1 MDFLIGILVVI
12 IILLLLFNFS
22 SITISDTQYG
32 GTCARGNNSKRMNNI
47 PKPVDSTQN
56 KAVNGK
62 IDIDNHTYDYQ
73 KYFFVN

>member
-1 MDFLIGILVVI
+1 MDFLINILVVI

-32 GTCARGNNSKRMNNI
+32 GTCSRESNNKRINNV
-47 PKPVDSTQN
+47 PKPVNSAQN

-62 IDIDNHTYDYQ
+62 INIDDHTYDYR
-73 KYFFVN
+73 KYFFVR

>member
-32 GTCARGNNSKRMNNI
+32 GTCSRDNNKQMNNI